1 MAWYRHTG
9 ASYRP
14 PERVLEV
21 VGLPFKGPSN
31 RCHGRACDEGVHEGW
46 YVIIGCLF
54 IYFSDFFCQKHLF
67 VLRPTIF
74 TAPGISKAHQKEIWP
89 GRWIAE
95 DCWPSPNVHQHEFFL
110 QTDRGLAVA
119 SDRDEKIIEKEP
131 TESIVPVKSSYL
143 SGAWGGF
150 LFANGLED
158 LPVEQGIEDVLAE
171 CWETKT
177 LKEPVSVVGFPE
189 VYLQISCD
197 RPSALVAARLC
208 DVFPNGESV
217 LITRGRST
225 KRTNHLVFLI
235 LSYFQS
241 FTVCF
246 GRLKFS

>member
-1 MAWYRHTG
+1 M
-9 ASYRP
+9 
-14 PERVLEV
+14 
-21 VGLPFKGPSN
+21 
-31 RCHGRACDEGVHEGW
+31 
-46 YVIIGCLF
+46 
-54 IYFSDFFCQKHLF
+54 
-67 VLRPTIF
+67 
-74 TAPGISKAHQKEIWP
+74 
-89 GRWIAE
+89 
-95 DCWPSPNVHQHEFFL
+95 
-110 QTDRGLAVA
+110 
-119 SDRDEKIIEKEP
+119 
-131 TESIVPVKSSYL
+131 
-143 SGAWGGF
+143 
-150 LFANGLED
+150 
-158 LPVEQGIEDVLAE
+158 EQGIEDVLAE

-177 LKEPVSVVGFPE
+177 LKEPVLVVGFPE